1 MEAPRTDPDKTDG
14 KGPGS
19 LTTTETTTNDPTTP
33 MEIADRLGWR
43 DWLAV
48 AKGTFREMGE
58 NELSLIA
65 AGVAFY
71 GFLAI
76 FPMLAAL
83 VALYG
88 FLLDPAD
95 IQRQIDMLEDYAP
108 PGAFRIIESQLSQLM
123 AAGQRQLGF
132 TSLISLVLLLWTARA
147 GVGALI
153 RGLNI
158 VFKVT
163 DKRGI
168 IAAYAVAYGMT
179 LLLVVVAVLAIA
191 TVVILPGLLAA
202 FPPNEVT
209 TLVLQFF
216 RWPVMLGALLL
227 ALGLL
232 YRFGPDEAR
241 PRFAW
246 FSVGAILAIVLW
258 LGASAGFSYY
268 VRNFGNYNETYG
280 ALGAV
285 VGLLMWFYLTALIIL
300 LGGEI
305 NAQIEFRLFG
315 DPKDRD
321 PAFRRGARHTAQQG
335 EDEGRTTT
343 GAGVAA
349 AEKTGAGIAAGAA
362 ASSLASG

>member
-1 MEAPRTDPDKTDG
+1 MNEQRAPNPPADDAAT
-14 KGPGS
+14 S
-19 LTTTETTTNDPTTP
+19 EPTTP
-33 MEIADRLGWR
+33 VEVVERLGWR
-43 DWLAV
+43 DWLAI
-48 AKGTFREMGE
+48 AKGTFKEMGE

-95 IQRQIDMLEDYAP
+95 IQAQIDMLQDYAP
-108 PGAFRIIESQLSQLM
+108 PGAFRIIEGQLTQLM
-123 AAGQRQLGF
+123 QAGQTQLGYA
-132 TSLISLVLLLWTARA
+132 SLLSLVLLLWTARA

-163 DKRGI
+163 EKRGF

-179 LLLVVVAVLAIA
+179 LLLVLVAALAIA

-202 FPPNEVT
+202 FPPNEVSDF
-209 TLVLQFF
+209 VLRFF

-227 ALGLL
+227 VLGLL
-232 YRFGPDEAR
+232 YRYGPDEAR
-241 PRFAW
+241 PKFAW
-246 FSVGAILAIVLW
+246 FSVGAIMAIVLW
-258 LGASAGFSYY
+258 LAASAGFSYY
-268 VRNFGNYNETYG
+268 VKNFGNYNETYG

-300 LGGEI
+300 LGGEV
-305 NAQIEFRLFG
+305 NAQIEFRLYG
-315 DPKDRD
+315 QPKDRD
-321 PAFRRGARHTAQQG
+321 PAFRRRARLKSMIGREEKDEAATSISTA
-335 EDEGRTTT
+335 EKA
-343 GAGVAA
+343 GAGL
-349 AEKTGAGIAAGAA
+349 A
-362 ASSLASG
+362 ASGMS